1 MIYFYLV
8 IILLSYT
15 YVTHATVTVP
25 TKYTSKNHQSSIMY
39 TDKGSIHK
47 YSYMK

>member
-25 TKYTSKNHQSSIMY
+25 KNTLLKTINQI
-39 TDKGSIHK
+39 
-47 YSYMK
+47 